1 MFKKVIFVFLIIIP
15 LIALVAIR
23 AGKEK
28 DIPSKPSKIE
38 NFSLPDASGKIHSLS
53 NYKDS
58 KAIVVMFI
66 ATECPVSNAYNKRM
80 AKLYNQYK
88 EKKIAFV
95 GINSNKQESVSDIK
109 NHSEKNG
116 LKFTILKDD
125 KNKIAD
131 MFDASFTPEI
141 YVLNPATYD
150 ILYHGRIDD
159 SRDES
164 NVESKDLANAL
175 DELLAGK
182 KITIA
187 NTKAF
192 GCTIKRV

>member
-1 MFKKVIFVFLIIIP
+1 MYKKVVFIFLLIIPI
-15 LIALVAIR
+15 IALVAVS
-23 AGKEK
+23 ATKEK
-28 DIPSKPSKIE
+28 DVSSNSKIE
-38 NFSLPDASGKIHSLS
+38 NFTLPDVSGNKHSLLD
-53 NYKDS
+53 YKDS

-80 AKLYNQYK
+80 ANLYNKYK
-88 EKKIAFV
+88 EKNIAFV
-95 GINSNKQESVSDIK
+95 GINSNKQESVNDIK
-109 NHSEKNG
+109 NHSEKNS
-116 LKFTILKDD
+116 LNFTILKDD

-131 MFDASFTPEI
+131 MFAASFTPEI
-141 YVLNPATYD
+141 YILNPTTYD

-164 NVESKDLANAL
+164 NVESTDLSNAL

-182 KITIA
+182 KITVVK
-187 NTKAF
+187 TKAF